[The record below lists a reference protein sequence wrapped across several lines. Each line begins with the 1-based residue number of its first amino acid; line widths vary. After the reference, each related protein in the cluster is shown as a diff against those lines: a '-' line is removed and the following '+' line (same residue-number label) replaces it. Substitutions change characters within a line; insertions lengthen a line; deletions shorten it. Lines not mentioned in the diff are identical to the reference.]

1 MTTILIDEQFVS
13 PDDQLYTV
21 TAEAEVDY
29 TTQTVDFYDLEIFSH
44 SLQRLVKDSTL
55 TSLIISTLT
64 NKILSDEH

>member
-29 TTQTVDFYDLEIFSH
+29 TIQTVDFYDLEIFSH
-44 SLQRLVKDSTL
+44 SLQRLVKDSAL

>member
-44 SLQRLVKDSTL
+44 ALQRLVKDSSL

>member
-29 TTQTVDFYDLEIFSH
+29 TNQTVDFYDLEIFSH

>member
-44 SLQRLVKDSTL
+44 SLQRLVKDSSL
-55 TSLIISTLT
+55 TSLVISTLT